1 MNLNKKF
8 FWCNTVLFVL
18 VLFGINTLLNDN
30 IKQST
35 EKNHIISDNKPADL
49 SELVLMKKGLTQK
62 GQLWLTPSASQVGT
76 DIDGA
81 LNTDADG
88 NFIPDRDVWQL
99 FEYFLLDRSLH
110 SEEQIYQ
117 QIKAFIT
124 VNLPEPARS
133 QALAFL
139 QQYQNYYQELRYEP
153 VEMAEASWKDRLN
166 YLNSIRE
173 QAFGAEVAAKLF
185 GSETQQNKV
194 GLAMIE
200 GEAMDVEQLPER
212 IRHKVLEQQKHQ
224 QLKQDVEAMRAANL
238 DEGQIWLK
246 RAEVLG
252 EEAAD
257 RWQAL
262 DAKRAKQQV
271 LIKIYEQEKQQLVEK
286 YGNDSQ
292 RIEALI
298 MKHFSGSEQRR
309 MLAKERLGNF

>member
-1 MNLNKKF
+1 MHLNKKR
-8 FWCNTVLFVL
+8 FWASAALFVI
-18 VLFGINTLLNDN
+18 VLFGINTLLKDD
-30 IKQST
+30 IKQSAK
-35 EKNHIISDNKPADL
+35 KNHIISDNKSADL
-49 SELVLMKKGLTQK
+49 SELVVIKKGDAEK
-62 GQLWLTPSASQVGT
+62 GRLLSAPSASQIGT

-88 NFIPDRDVWQL
+88 NFIPDRDAWQL

-124 VNLPEPARS
+124 ANLSEPARS

-153 VEMAEASWKDRLN
+153 VEMAEASWKDRLD
-166 YLNSIRE
+166 YLDSIRE
-173 QAFGAEVAAKLF
+173 QAFGADVAAKLF

-200 GEAMDVEQLPER
+200 GEEMDVEQLPER
-212 IRHKVLEQQKHQ
+212 IRHKVLEKQKHQ

-252 EEAAD
+252 AEAAD

-262 DAKRAKQQV
+262 DNKRA
-271 LIKIYEQEKQQLVEK
+271 EQAAKVKSFESEKQQLVEK

-298 MKHFSGSEQRR
+298 KKNFSGSEQRR